1 MDPRDTKFYVG
12 KLITGR
18 NLYFVSGR
26 GIDPTTGSYTTDSEA
41 RSSNIYELQSKE
53 NVVLNLKLTK
63 PGAIFYYDK
72 NKNFIDS
79 VSIVRSR
86 ITILDKPN
94 NAAYFAI
101 LLNATDEVVIAN
113 IGKSY
118 VYLVTS
124 IKPHYKGLTKKYK
137 KESQQQFFR
146 ESINGDITL
155 VGNDYLRLYN
165 YSLEDKGLFI
175 IAYNYEVSS
184 GSYKSRIAYSISSF
198 TKMDVTFNSHKNSCS
213 MKLTTEDDYTAI
225 LDGYKDKYDIVKLA
239 PAITP
244 IDLHKRAAIQVY
256 VQGSNSVTNIFGNTV
271 FETQVSAAEFTD
283 VDLYKYS
290 FGFGVCLEEVYIPAD
305 RTIDETYH
313 DVGGRYCGKYGELVH
328 ENGLYKLV
336 NANPNAPDTYN
347 YWYIQRVSDSKL
359 IGKSKSKW
367 KYSTT
372 NAESYKKEWCVLA
385 VSTNQG
391 GSLFT
396 DSNME
401 IVFEE
406 IGTSTIISPDSEFAY
421 AIYSRLLTDDDF
433 YNRIEPNDPFANG
446 TTYRACFPVPLR
458 DEISISLEKSD
469 TPTKYGLDENGKYF
483 VKPYNATQ
491 LLSAIGQSVWAYASI
506 WLSPSNKI
514 EQLTETTKVKYTLK
528 HAYSIGEVIK
538 VLLNKIAPH
547 IKHEPTKEYSQFLYG
562 DAMPLS
568 EISVPK
574 FYVYITPKSNILKGD
589 YDQAAQKGEASLE
602 DILAMLRDCFKC
614 YWYLDGNKL
623 KIEHIYYFMNGGSYN
638 PIARASIDLTEK
650 FDKFNGKSILYGQ
663 SAISYDKSSLIRR
676 YEFSW
681 MDNATELFTGQTLDI
696 MNTYI
701 PADTK
706 EEVSISNF
714 SADIDYMLLNPADI
728 SSDGFA
734 LLCPI
739 KQDTGRYELP
749 IDTVTLKDEN
759 ANEYMAQIQ
768 NYYASWNFL
777 VYLYMYSIGGNAV
790 KSNTLPSI
798 SAFNISKC
806 MTQEISFIWPYT
818 TDPDI
823 IKLIKTTIGEGQV
836 EELEIDVDS
845 RVAKAKLVFSPM

>member
-1 MDPRDTKFYVG
+1 M
-12 KLITGR
+12 
-18 NLYFVSGR
+18 
-26 GIDPTTGSYTTDSEA
+26 
-41 RSSNIYELQSKE
+41 
-53 NVVLNLKLTK
+53 
-63 PGAIFYYDK
+63 
-72 NKNFIDS
+72 
-79 VSIVRSR
+79 
-86 ITILDKPN
+86 
-94 NAAYFAI
+94 
-101 LLNATDEVVIAN
+101 
-113 IGKSY
+113 
-118 VYLVTS
+118 
-124 IKPHYKGLTKKYK
+124 
-137 KESQQQFFR
+137 
-146 ESINGDITL
+146 
-155 VGNDYLRLYN
+155 
-165 YSLEDKGLFI
+165 
-175 IAYNYEVSS
+175 
-184 GSYKSRIAYSISSF
+184 
-198 TKMDVTFNSHKNSCS
+198 
-213 MKLTTEDDYTAI
+213 
-225 LDGYKDKYDIVKLA
+225 
-239 PAITP
+239 
-244 IDLHKRAAIQVY
+244 
-256 VQGSNSVTNIFGNTV
+256 
-271 FETQVSAAEFTD
+271 
-283 VDLYKYS
+283 
-290 FGFGVCLEEVYIPAD
+290 YIPAD

-347 YWYIQRVSDSKL
+347 YWYIQRISDSKL

-421 AIYSRLLTDDDF
+421 PIYCRAITDAET
-433 YNRIEPNDPFANG
+433 YHGTENYEIEVDDPFISNS
-446 TTYRACFPVPLR
+446 TYKKCFGIILD
-458 DEISISLEKSD
+458 DEFSISLEKSD
-469 TPTKYGLDENGKYF
+469 APTKYGLDENGKYF
-483 VKPYNATQ
+483 VRPNKAITSERLPI
-491 LLSAIGQSVWAYASI
+491 AIGQSVWAYASV
-506 WLSPSNKI
+506 WLSISGRIITYESYTRK
-514 EQLTETTKVKYTLK
+514 KYTLK

-562 DAMPLS
+562 DTMPLS
-568 EISVPK
+568 EISVNK

-589 YDQAAQKGEASLE
+589 YDQAAQKGELSLE
-602 DILAMLRDCFKC
+602 DVMAMLRDCFKC

-638 PIARASIDLTEK
+638 TIARSSIDLTEK

-696 MNTYI
+696 TNTYI

-749 IDTVTLKDEN
+749 IDTVMLKDEN

-777 VYLYMYSIGGNAV
+777 VYLYMYSIGGDVV

-798 SAFNISKC
+798 SAFSISKC
-806 MTQEISFIWPYT
+806 MAQEISFIWPYT

-823 IKLIKTTIGEGQV
+823 IKLIKTTIGDGQI
-836 EELEIDVDS
+836 EELSIDVDS
-845 RVAKAKLVFSPM
+845 RVAKASLVFSPM